1 MSKQDKQKA
10 KEARREELRMTE
22 LERRVFVEQDGKWVR
37 KSA

>member
-10 KEARREELRMTE
+10 KEKARDEARMIELQ
-22 LERRVFVEQDGKWVR
+22 RRVFVEQDGKWVR